1 MWVAN
6 DLKGQRF
13 GRLIVMDRVEN
24 NKFGKSQWLCRCDCG
39 KNVIVNAGGL
49 KSGNTKSC
57 GCLKRDGASHRFKK
71 TNRYEIK
78 ENMAIIY
85 TSNGKSFVIDAEDLQ
100 MVLSISWNI
109 GKTGYVSGHL
119 PNGGRKNVKLHRFI
133 MGVTD
138 RQICV
143 DHINHD
149 KSDNR
154 KSNLRV
160 CTYSQNNMNRYTG
173 SSNSSGST
181 GVCWD
186 NQHQRWRAFI
196 GVNDR
201 NICLG
206 FYKSFDEAKAAR
218 KRGEDKYFGE
228 YSFDNSTSMKKSG
241 MAKVDICGD

>member
-57 GCLKRDGASHRFKK
+57 GCLKRDSASQRFKK
-71 TNRYEIK
+71 GNRYEIK
-78 ENMAIIY
+78 GDTAVLY
-85 TSNGKSFVIDAEDLQ
+85 TSKGTSFVIDTEDLLE
-100 MVLSISWNI
+100 VLSVTWNI
-109 GKTGYVSGHL
+109 SKDGYVRGHL
-119 PNGGRKNVKLHRFI
+119 KNNRGVTLHRFV

-138 RQICV
+138 KHICV

-173 SSNSSGST
+173 SSNSSGLT

-228 YSFDNSTSMKKSG
+228 YSLDNSVIMKNSDFMEG
-241 MAKVDICGD
+241 